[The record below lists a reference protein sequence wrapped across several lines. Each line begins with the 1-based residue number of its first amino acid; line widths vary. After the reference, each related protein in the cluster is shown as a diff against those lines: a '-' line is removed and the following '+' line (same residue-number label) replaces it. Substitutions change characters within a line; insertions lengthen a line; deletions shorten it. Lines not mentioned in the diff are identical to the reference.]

1 MYFAVV
7 LANKENTCLAIPAS
21 YCEILEPWNAYNYGI
36 NRNKPIKIFYSP
48 NLLCDPNFLLPL
60 ESNFSMLVVAC
71 YTARFKRAFPDFE
84 SCQNYVQKK
93 RNYVEPVYNPK
104 RLLEPTHMELERKVS
119 EEYAKDSKVEVQ
131 KAVQLL
137 REAVLVKKQPSI
149 DLTESDVEEYQEA
162 LNNQMVN
169 LSIDEEIEAELLMH
183 NELYAALVKGEPL
196 NAENSVINLPDVSV
210 SKLFRM

>member
-1 MYFAVV
+1 MLIITESTETNQLKYSTPPIFCVIRIFCCRW
-7 LANKENTCLAIPAS
+7 KAIFP
-21 YCEILEPWNAYNYGI
+21 
-36 NRNKPIKIFYSP
+36 
-48 NLLCDPNFLLPL
+48 
-60 ESNFSMLVVAC
+60 C

-162 LNNQMVN
+162 LNTQMVN

-210 SKLFRM
+210 RLIPAVSWQQSKSAYVSIICP